1 MINKIIILCITA
13 LLSITASAYTQ
24 YGSELFAG
32 NFKDTSIHSNNQN
45 YVLVPGDKIQIHL
58 WGALS
63 LDIEQTIDEQGNIFL
78 PDIGQIKVSG
88 VKNKDL
94 TASLKSAISST
105 YTDSVKI
112 YANLITFSDIK
123 IFVSGKVNKPGLYS
137 GSSSDSILK
146 YIDMAGGIN
155 TAGSFTNIQIKRNN
169 RVVGTVDLYGFL
181 NQGFLP
187 EIQLRDGDSI
197 HIPNFT
203 SIAFISIDST
213 KYSIQFKSKS
223 TTLKN
228 IISKIPLPPSI
239 TSARITSNTNDFN
252 YQTKQDL
259 LRNLLDTEIKSGDKI
274 KFISENS
281 NNSIAITINGAHT
294 SNENHIISKGT
305 TLNKILSTISLT
317 ATADTNSI
325 QLFRQSVK
333 KSQKALLE
341 DAANKLKR
349 IALTTQSQ
357 LEDVAKLRTSE
368 SKLLVDFAEKTAQI
382 EPSGQIIVQNSDEW
396 SNITLVEGD
405 IITIPEKNNLISV
418 AGEVMFPSTFSYNNK
433 TNLHDYI
440 NLSGGLTSL
449 ANSDSIIIKHQN
461 GLITNAS
468 LDDNMAAFSNKN
480 CSFLSSCDS
489 KSLVPGDIVMI
500 LPKIED
506 KTWAHASTVMKIV
519 YQIAVSAS
527 VVLGL

>member
-1 MINKIIILCITA
+1 MINKIIILCVTV
-13 LLSITASAYTQ
+13 LLSINASAYTQ
-24 YGSELFAG
+24 YGAELFSG

-63 LDIEQTIDEQGNIFL
+63 LDLEQTIDEQGNIFL
-78 PDIGQIKVSG
+78 PDMGQIKVAG

-94 TASLKSAISST
+94 TTSLKSAISNT

-155 TAGSFTNIQIKRNN
+155 MAGSFTNIQIKRNN
-169 RVVGTVDLYGFL
+169 RVVGTVDLYDFL

-203 SIAFISIDST
+203 SIAFISIEST
-213 KYSIQFKSKS
+213 KYSIQFKSS
-223 TTLKN
+223 TSTLKD
-228 IISKIPLPPSI
+228 IISKIPLPPSV
-239 TSARITSNTNDFN
+239 TSVRITSKSTDFN
-252 YQTKQDL
+252 YKTKQGL
-259 LRNLLDTEIKSGDKI
+259 LRSLLDTEIKSGDKI

-294 SNENHIISKGT
+294 SNQNHIITKGT
-305 TLNKILSTISLT
+305 TLHEILSSLSI
-317 ATADTNSI
+317 APNADTDAI
-325 QLFRQSVK
+325 QLFRLSVK
-333 KSQKALLE
+333 RSQKALLK
-341 DAANKLKR
+341 DSANKLKR
-349 IALTTQSQ
+349 IALTAQSQ

-382 EPSGQIIVQNSDEW
+382 EPSGQIIIQSSDEW
-396 SNITLVEGD
+396 VNITLVEGD

-418 AGEVMFPSTFSYNNK
+418 SGEVMFPSTFSYNSK
-433 TNLHDYI
+433 TSIQDYI
-440 NLSGGLTSL
+440 NFSGGLTSL
-449 ANSDSIIIKHQN
+449 ANSDKIIIKHQN
-461 GLITNAS
+461 GMITNTS
-468 LDDNMAAFSNKN
+468 LDNNMAAFSNKN
-480 CSFLSSCDS
+480 CSFLSSCPS
-489 KSLVPGDIVMI
+489 KTLIPGDIVMI
-500 LPKIED
+500 LPVIED
-506 KTWAHASTVMKIV
+506 KTWAHASTVMKII

-527 VVLGL
+527 IVLGL